1 MAGREARRMW
11 RTRPPALRPL
21 ALALA
26 LLVLPASVLP
36 GRAEDGRWQDIRI
49 VVESYEIRAEPDRT
63 LLSCLATV
71 ENPTAVTCR
80 HRFVVVGRDAEGR
93 ILFTDRAGELELQR
107 FEKLAVEI
115 TSELEPGVSERLAGV
130 EVLTES
136 ECLVSGIDTAG
147 AGEAETRIREKKLAD
162 EQLRLW
168 KERSEVLERL
178 DAARGAGDERLVR
191 FLEGEL
197 LDLEAR
203 IRDNDRWRR
212 SER

>member
-1 MAGREARRMW
+1 MRLPARLGGGRAVRS
-11 RTRPPALRPL
+11 LV
-21 ALALA
+21 LA
-26 LLVLPASVLP
+26 LLLLPASALP
-36 GRAEDGRWQDIRI
+36 GRAEEGRWQDIRI
-49 VVESYEIRAEPDRT
+49 TVESYEVRAEDDRT

-93 ILFTDRAGELELQR
+93 LLFTDRAGELELQR

-115 TSELEPGVSERLAGV
+115 TSELEPGISERLAGV

-147 AGEAETRIREKKLAD
+147 AGKAETRVREKKLAD

-168 KERSEVLERL
+168 KERNEVLERL

>member
-1 MAGREARRMW
+1 V
-11 RTRPPALRPL
+11 
-21 ALALA
+21 LA
-26 LLVLPASVLP
+26 LLLLAAAALP
-36 GRAEDGRWQDIRI
+36 GRAEDGRWEDIRI
-49 VVESYEIRAEPDRT
+49 TVESYEVRAEEGRT

-93 ILFTDRAGELELQR
+93 LLFTDRAGELELQR

-115 TSELEPGVSERLAGV
+115 TSELGPGVSDRLAGV
-130 EVLTES
+130 KVLTES
-136 ECLVSGIDTAG
+136 ECLVAGIDTAG
-147 AGEAETRIREKKLAD
+147 AGEAETRVRERSFAD

-168 KERSEVLERL
+168 EERNVVLERL

-203 IRDNDRWRR
+203 IRDNDRWKR

>member
-1 MAGREARRMW
+1 MW

-168 KERSEVLERL
+168 KERSDVLERL

>member
-1 MAGREARRMW
+1 
-11 RTRPPALRPL
+11 L
-21 ALALA
+21 LA
-26 LLVLPASVLP
+26 LLLLPAAPLP
-36 GRAEDGRWQDIRI
+36 GRGEDGRWQDIRI
-49 VVESYEIRAEPDRT
+49 TVESYEARAEEGRT
-63 LLSCLATV
+63 LLSCLARV

-93 ILFTDRAGELELQR
+93 VLFTDRAGELELQR

-115 TSELEPGVSERLAGV
+115 TSELGPGIPERLAGV

-147 AGEAETRIREKKLAD
+147 AGEADTRVREKKLAD

-168 KERSEVLERL
+168 EERSGILERL
-178 DAARGAGDERLVR
+178 DAARGAGDKRLVR

-203 IRDNDRWRR
+203 IRENDRWRR